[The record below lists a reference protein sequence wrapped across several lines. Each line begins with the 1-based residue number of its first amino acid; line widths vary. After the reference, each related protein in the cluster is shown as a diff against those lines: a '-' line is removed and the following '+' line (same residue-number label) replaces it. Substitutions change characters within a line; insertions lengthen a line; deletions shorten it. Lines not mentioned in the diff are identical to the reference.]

1 MKTLL
6 LIPVFLLSALF
17 TSQAQSPSSKHK
29 RQYRTWISFQGDKV
43 IKKGVLYETRDSS
56 ILILTTEIEPESQD
70 ISNNNLAT
78 FDIKNINVIKVRR
91 KNAIGRG
98 ILIGGITGAA
108 LGTLIGLTANNTAE
122 NDKVEAGVSFTAT
135 IASSLFFGAIGSAI
149 GAAFGPSK
157 KSIHIRGKQM
167 LYEKQ
172 RDLLDK
178 RALNYPPATV
188 KQ

>member
-6 LIPVFLLSALF
+6 LIPVFLLSVVF

-29 RQYRTWISFQGDKV
+29 RQYKTWISFQGDKV
-43 IKKGVLYETRDSS
+43 VRKGVLYETRDSS
-56 ILILTTEIEPESQD
+56 ILILTSEIKTDPQD
-70 ISNNNLAT
+70 INNNLAK
-78 FDIKNINVIKVRR
+78 FDIKNIDVIKVRR

-98 ILIGGITGAA
+98 MLIGGITGAA
-108 LGTLIGLTANNTAE
+108 LGTLMGLTSSNTAE
-122 NDKVEAGVSFTAT
+122 NEKVKTGVTFTAV
-135 IASSLFFGAIGSAI
+135 IGGSFFFGAIGAAI

-167 LYEKQ
+167 LFEKQ
-172 RDLLDK
+172 RDILDK
-178 RALNYPPATV
+178 RALNYPPAAV